1 MFLPQEIIR
10 KKRDRL
16 ALSKDDIRQF
26 ISAFATGNIPDY
38 QMAALA
44 MAIVLNGMNDEET
57 AHLLTAMISSGD
69 RMDWSLL
76 RKQGI
81 PCVDKHSTGGVGD
94 KTSLIILP
102 LLVADGLAVPMVA
115 GRGLGHTG
123 GTVDKLES
131 IPGFMAQPNA
141 EQFKHWLLSR
151 RGAFGAQTENFVP
164 ADKKLYAL
172 RDVTATV
179 ESIPLITASIMSKKL
194 AEDLDALVLDVK
206 FGSGAF
212 LQSSEAA
219 RQLAQSLV
227 NAGKMAGCRVEAALT
242 NMDEPLGRA
251 AGHACEVV
259 ECLDILQGAGA
270 LDTREL
276 SLQLAARA
284 AVLGHQE
291 SGPNAHERAYMRM
304 KNHLTSG
311 RAYEVF
317 LEIAEQQGAH
327 LSALER
333 SNSEWID
340 SGTMDVPVMSGHK
353 TQMRVQSIDTR
364 SLGLLLI
371 EMGAGRKKKED
382 AVDHKV
388 GIVQM
393 KKVGET
399 VEQGEPLC
407 FLRLRKKDTHAD
419 KLQADAAAA
428 FRLVGAEVKT
438 EAQPL
443 IAEWIK

>member
-10 KKRDRL
+10 KKRDKQTLTREEIHFFVQ
-16 ALSKDDIRQF
+16 S
-26 ISAFATGNIPDY
+26 FATGVIPDY

-44 MAIVLNGMNDEET
+44 MAVVLNGMNDEET
-57 AHLLTAMISSGD
+57 ASLLTAMINSGE
-69 RMDWSLL
+69 RMDWTPL

-123 GTVDKLES
+123 GTVDKLEA
-131 IPGFMAQPNA
+131 IPGFMAQPNS
-141 EQFKHWLLSR
+141 EQFRSWIIAR
-151 RGAFGAQTENFVP
+151 RGAFGAQTDSFVP

-179 ESIPLITASIMSKKL
+179 ESISLITASIMSKKL
-194 AEDLDALVLDVK
+194 AEDLDALILDVK

-212 LQSSEAA
+212 LQSYGSA
-219 RQLAQSLV
+219 RELAQSLV

-242 NMDEPLGRA
+242 NMDEPLGRT

-270 LDTREL
+270 QDTREL

-284 AVLGHQE
+284 AVLGHQDT
-291 SGPNAHERAYMRM
+291 SIGAHEKAYTRM
-304 KNHLTSG
+304 KKHLESG
-311 RAYEVF
+311 RAYDVF
-317 LEIAEQQGAH
+317 LKIAEQQGAH

-333 SNSEWID
+333 SNKEWIE
-340 SGTMDVPVMSGHK
+340 SGTIDVPVLADIQD
-353 TQMRVQSIDTR
+353 TQRVESINTR
-364 SLGLLLI
+364 ALGLLLI

-382 AVDHKV
+382 AIDHKV
-388 GIVQM
+388 GLVNM

-399 VEQGEPLC
+399 VTKGEPLC
-407 FLRLRKKDTHAD
+407 LLRLRKHDTHAD
-419 KLQADAAAA
+419 KLQLDAAAA
-428 FRLVGAEVKT
+428 FLLTDPKKQVSAKPLVAD
-438 EAQPL
+438 
-443 IAEWIK
+443 WIK

>member
-10 KKRDRL
+10 KKRDKNS
-16 ALSKDDIRQF
+16 LSPEEIDFF
-26 ISAFATGNIPDY
+26 IDAFAHGQLPDY

-44 MAIVLNGMNDEET
+44 MAIVLNGMSPEET
-57 AHLLTAMISSGD
+57 AHLLRAMIRSGEK
-69 RMDWSLL
+69 MDWTAL
-76 RKQGI
+76 RKQGV

-131 IPGFMAQPNA
+131 IPGFMAQPGS
-141 EQFKHWLLSR
+141 ELFKQWLLSR
-151 RGAFGAQTENFVP
+151 RGAFGAQTDNFVP

-212 LQSSEAA
+212 LPSKEAA
-219 RQLAQSLV
+219 RELALSLV
-227 NAGKMAGCRVEAALT
+227 HAGQAAGCRVEAALT

-259 ECLDILQGAGA
+259 ECLDILQDNGAN
-270 LDTREL
+270 DTREL

-284 AVLGHQE
+284 AVLGHQD
-291 SGPNAHERAYMRM
+291 SHTDAHERAYNRM
-304 KNHLTSG
+304 KAHLSSG

-317 LEIAEQQGAH
+317 LELAQQQGAH

-333 SNSEWID
+333 ANTEWID
-340 SGTMDVPVMSGHK
+340 SGMVDIPVLTEHAH
-353 TQMRVQSIDTR
+353 TMRVSTIDTR
-364 SLGLLLI
+364 ALGLLLI
-371 EMGAGRKKKED
+371 EMGAGRRKKED
-382 AVDHKV
+382 A
-388 GIVQM
+388 
-393 KKVGET
+393 
-399 VEQGEPLC
+399 
-407 FLRLRKKDTHAD
+407 
-419 KLQADAAAA
+419 
-428 FRLVGAEVKT
+428 
-438 EAQPL
+438 
-443 IAEWIK
+443 